1 MKKSAAFLM
10 SLKRS
15 EEIDV
20 TDMLFIVEEI
30 RARLDRAAAWAKDGR
45 RKRPGHRAMLDD
57 VLVYLQMHDRLT
69 GVRAMIAKQ
78 EGSAGVVS
86 RGASCSL

>member
-1 MKKSAAFLM
+1 MAKSAAFLM

-20 TDMLFIVEEI
+20 ADMLYILKEI

-57 VLVYLQMHDRLT
+57 VLLYLQMHDRLV
-69 GVRAMIAKQ
+69 GVRAMIEKQ
-78 EGSAGVVS
+78 EEDDG
-86 RGASCSL
+86 

>member
-1 MKKSAAFLM
+1 M

-20 TDMLFIVEEI
+20 REMLFIVGEI

-57 VLVYLQMHDRLT
+57 ILFYLQMHDRLT
-69 GVRAMIAKQ
+69 GIRALIEKGEEDRES
-78 EGSAGVVS
+78 EGSTT
-86 RGASCSL
+86 